1 MKGST
6 EDVIAT
12 CHSKFIGIPLRLETP
27 LTVWMELLLE
37 NPVFK
42 SIGMILDAES
52 YQFYDADVLYDKVKV
67 VADHFK

>member
-1 MKGST
+1 
-6 EDVIAT
+6 
-12 CHSKFIGIPLRLETP
+12 
-27 LTVWMELLLE
+27 MELLLE